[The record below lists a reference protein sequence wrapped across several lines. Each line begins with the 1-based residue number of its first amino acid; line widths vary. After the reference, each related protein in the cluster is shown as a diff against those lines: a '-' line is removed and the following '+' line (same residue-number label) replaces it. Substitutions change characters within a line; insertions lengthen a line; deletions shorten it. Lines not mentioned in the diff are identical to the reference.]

1 MKKSFIP
8 LTALAM
14 LALISCGG
22 PSNNQNSSVE
32 PEPTTSEAPAT
43 SESPAS
49 SEAPVSSE
57 EDVVN
62 SITISNKEALQAE
75 WAFGSANR
83 TVNIALDPAGNVN
96 QLISVG
102 KITIVSSNTQVITV
116 SGRVLHAAGAGTATI
131 TVAYGDKSDSVEITV
146 VAEKNAIELYG
157 TVHAGTEADPLD
169 NEDAIKVAKA
179 TGTTETEKYFYVKGT
194 VASFRDAPS
203 SHGNVSY
210 YLKPAEG
217 KTEKFLIYRATLKD
231 GGKVTDDDIWVGAV
245 AVAKVKI
252 VNYNNN
258 IPETSS
264 GGEIVSVE
272 GTKPEIHTHEV
283 NVAQAVDACKAM
295 EANSTSTDKYVIT
308 GYIAAVTA
316 DGFYLKD
323 AKGKITPTQDD
334 FLVYGYS
341 GENKDRCTLNAKVK
355 VTCTIKYYVSTS
367 TEGKYAVETG
377 TIESVE
383 ILEAGDAPVVV
394 EKITTAKAL
403 EIIAA
408 LGDGATSEKE
418 YVVTGYVSEVTSA
431 YSDSY
436 KNMSFT
442 LGETK
447 DSTELLTV
455 FRAKLASGTA
465 SDDIVA
471 GAKVEV
477 SCYLQKYVKDS
488 TTTPEAIKGTVT
500 LLEKA
505 VGETKNVTVAEAV
518 TEALKLANN
527 AVSTD
532 EYVITGYV
540 TGIKGA
546 WDSQYGNMSVYLSD
560 KIDDPD
566 AKFIAYQVKCSEEES
581 KKIIS
586 GAKVKVTGKLT
597 QYNGIPET
605 VSKGAAKIELLE
617 EATGTPVSATLSASS
632 IKIGET
638 ATITAKAGE
647 GDTFTYESDAEDVAT
662 VSSEGVVTGVAAG
675 TASITVTSSS
685 GRKAYVTITVT
696 ASNVEQVS
704 NFTGVSGTLGET
716 GYSYKAEK
724 GNASTAPGIYDSAIR
739 VYQNG
744 GLFTVSGKSDSKAL
758 VSLAI
763 TSDGSSKGEGPFK
776 YVYGASEETVGNETA
791 VEASAWSDHTV
802 TLTFEGTDVRFF
814 RLTTTSTSKNERVYI
829 KALTLTF
836 AE

>member
-32 PEPTTSEAPAT
+32 PEPTTSEAPATSESPASSEAPATSESPASSEAPAT

-96 QLISVG
+96 YLISVG

-194 VASFRDAPS
+194 VASFREAPS
-203 SHGNVSY
+203 SYGNVSY
-210 YLKPAEG
+210 YLEPAEG
-217 KTEKFLIYRATLKD
+217 KTEKFLIFRATLKD

-258 IPETSS
+258 ILETSS

-316 DGFYLKD
+316 NGFYLKD

-442 LGETK
+442 LGEAK

-505 VGETKNVTVAEAV
+505 A
-518 TEALKLANN
+518 
-527 AVSTD
+527 
-532 EYVITGYV
+532 
-540 TGIKGA
+540 
-546 WDSQYGNMSVYLSD
+546 
-560 KIDDPD
+560 
-566 AKFIAYQVKCSEEES
+566 
-581 KKIIS
+581 
-586 GAKVKVTGKLT
+586 
-597 QYNGIPET
+597 
-605 VSKGAAKIELLE
+605 
-617 EATGTPVSATLSASS
+617 GTPVSATLSASS

-776 YVYGASEETVGNETA
+776 YVYGASKETVGKETA

>member
-1 MKKSFIP
+1 
-8 LTALAM
+8 M

-32 PEPTTSEAPAT
+32 PEPTTSEAPATSESPASSEAPATSESPASSEAPAT

-96 QLISVG
+96 YLISVG

-194 VASFRDAPS
+194 VASFREAPS
-203 SHGNVSY
+203 SYGNVSY
-210 YLKPAEG
+210 YLEPAEG
-217 KTEKFLIYRATLKD
+217 KTEKFLIFRATLKD

-258 IPETSS
+258 ILETSS

-316 DGFYLKD
+316 NGFYLKD

-442 LGETK
+442 LGEAK

-505 VGETKNVTVAEAV
+505 A
-518 TEALKLANN
+518 
-527 AVSTD
+527 
-532 EYVITGYV
+532 
-540 TGIKGA
+540 
-546 WDSQYGNMSVYLSD
+546 
-560 KIDDPD
+560 
-566 AKFIAYQVKCSEEES
+566 
-581 KKIIS
+581 
-586 GAKVKVTGKLT
+586 
-597 QYNGIPET
+597 
-605 VSKGAAKIELLE
+605 
-617 EATGTPVSATLSASS
+617 GTPVSATLSASS

-776 YVYGASEETVGNETA
+776 YVYGASKETVGKETA

>member
-32 PEPTTSEAPAT
+32 PEPTTSEAPATSESPASSEAPAT

-96 QLISVG
+96 YLISVG

-194 VASFRDAPS
+194 VASFREAPS
-203 SHGNVSY
+203 SYGNVSY
-210 YLKPAEG
+210 YLEPAEG
-217 KTEKFLIYRATLKD
+217 KTEKFLIFRATLKD

-258 IPETSS
+258 ILETSS

-316 DGFYLKD
+316 NGFYLKD

-442 LGETK
+442 LGEAK

-505 VGETKNVTVAEAV
+505 A
-518 TEALKLANN
+518 
-527 AVSTD
+527 
-532 EYVITGYV
+532 
-540 TGIKGA
+540 
-546 WDSQYGNMSVYLSD
+546 
-560 KIDDPD
+560 
-566 AKFIAYQVKCSEEES
+566 
-581 KKIIS
+581 
-586 GAKVKVTGKLT
+586 
-597 QYNGIPET
+597 
-605 VSKGAAKIELLE
+605 
-617 EATGTPVSATLSASS
+617 GTPVSATLSASS

-776 YVYGASEETVGNETA
+776 YVYGASKETVGKETA

>member
-22 PSNNQNSSVE
+22 PSNNQNSSIE
-32 PEPTTSEAPAT
+32 PEPTT
-43 SESPAS
+43 
-49 SEAPVSSE
+49 SSE

-316 DGFYLKD
+316 NGFYLKD
-323 AKGKITPTQDD
+323 AKGSITPTQDD

-367 TEGKYAVETG
+367 TAGKYAVETG
-377 TIESVE
+377 TIENVE
-383 ILEAGDAPVVV
+383 ILEAGDAPVEA
-394 EKITTAKAL
+394 EKISTTKAL

-505 VGETKNVTVAEAV
+505 A
-518 TEALKLANN
+518 
-527 AVSTD
+527 
-532 EYVITGYV
+532 
-540 TGIKGA
+540 
-546 WDSQYGNMSVYLSD
+546 
-560 KIDDPD
+560 
-566 AKFIAYQVKCSEEES
+566 
-581 KKIIS
+581 
-586 GAKVKVTGKLT
+586 
-597 QYNGIPET
+597 
-605 VSKGAAKIELLE
+605 
-617 EATGTPVSATLSASS
+617 GTPVSATLSASS

-724 GNASTAPGIYDSAIR
+724 GDASTAPGIYDSAIR

>member
-1 MKKSFIP
+1 
-8 LTALAM
+8 M

-32 PEPTTSEAPAT
+32 PEPTTSEAPATSESPASSEAPAT

-96 QLISVG
+96 YLISVG

-194 VASFRDAPS
+194 VASFREAPS
-203 SHGNVSY
+203 SYGNVSY
-210 YLKPAEG
+210 YLEPAEG
-217 KTEKFLIYRATLKD
+217 KTEKFLIFRATLKD

-258 IPETSS
+258 ILETSS

-316 DGFYLKD
+316 NGFYLKD

-442 LGETK
+442 LGEAK

-505 VGETKNVTVAEAV
+505 A
-518 TEALKLANN
+518 
-527 AVSTD
+527 
-532 EYVITGYV
+532 
-540 TGIKGA
+540 
-546 WDSQYGNMSVYLSD
+546 
-560 KIDDPD
+560 
-566 AKFIAYQVKCSEEES
+566 
-581 KKIIS
+581 
-586 GAKVKVTGKLT
+586 
-597 QYNGIPET
+597 
-605 VSKGAAKIELLE
+605 
-617 EATGTPVSATLSASS
+617 GTPVSATLSASS

-776 YVYGASEETVGNETA
+776 YVYGASKETVGKETA

>member
-1 MKKSFIP
+1 
-8 LTALAM
+8 M

-96 QLISVG
+96 YLISVG

-194 VASFRDAPS
+194 VASFREAPS
-203 SHGNVSY
+203 SYGNVSY
-210 YLKPAEG
+210 YLEPAEG
-217 KTEKFLIYRATLKD
+217 KTEKFLIFRATLKD

-258 IPETSS
+258 ILETSS

-316 DGFYLKD
+316 NGFYLKD

-442 LGETK
+442 LGEAK

-505 VGETKNVTVAEAV
+505 A
-518 TEALKLANN
+518 
-527 AVSTD
+527 
-532 EYVITGYV
+532 
-540 TGIKGA
+540 
-546 WDSQYGNMSVYLSD
+546 
-560 KIDDPD
+560 
-566 AKFIAYQVKCSEEES
+566 
-581 KKIIS
+581 
-586 GAKVKVTGKLT
+586 
-597 QYNGIPET
+597 
-605 VSKGAAKIELLE
+605 
-617 EATGTPVSATLSASS
+617 GTPVSATLSASS

-776 YVYGASEETVGNETA
+776 YVYGASKETVGKETA

>member
-22 PSNNQNSSVE
+22 PSNNQNSSIE
-32 PEPTTSEAPAT
+32 PEPTT
-43 SESPAS
+43 
-49 SEAPVSSE
+49 SSE

-194 VASFRDAPS
+194 VASFREAPS

-217 KTEKFLIYRATLKD
+217 KTEKFLIFRATLKD

-258 IPETSS
+258 ILETSS

-316 DGFYLKD
+316 NGFYLKD

-505 VGETKNVTVAEAV
+505 A
-518 TEALKLANN
+518 
-527 AVSTD
+527 
-532 EYVITGYV
+532 
-540 TGIKGA
+540 
-546 WDSQYGNMSVYLSD
+546 
-560 KIDDPD
+560 
-566 AKFIAYQVKCSEEES
+566 
-581 KKIIS
+581 
-586 GAKVKVTGKLT
+586 
-597 QYNGIPET
+597 
-605 VSKGAAKIELLE
+605 
-617 EATGTPVSATLSASS
+617 GTPVSATLSASS

>member
-1 MKKSFIP
+1 
-8 LTALAM
+8 M

-96 QLISVG
+96 YLISVG

-194 VASFRDAPS
+194 VASFREAPS
-203 SHGNVSY
+203 SYGNVSY
-210 YLKPAEG
+210 YLEPAEG
-217 KTEKFLIYRATLKD
+217 KTEKFLIFRATLKD

-258 IPETSS
+258 ILETSS

-355 VTCTIKYYVSTS
+355 VTCTLKYYVSTS
-367 TEGKYAVETG
+367 TEGKYNVETG
-377 TIESVE
+377 SIEAVE

-505 VGETKNVTVAEAV
+505 A
-518 TEALKLANN
+518 
-527 AVSTD
+527 
-532 EYVITGYV
+532 
-540 TGIKGA
+540 
-546 WDSQYGNMSVYLSD
+546 
-560 KIDDPD
+560 
-566 AKFIAYQVKCSEEES
+566 
-581 KKIIS
+581 
-586 GAKVKVTGKLT
+586 
-597 QYNGIPET
+597 
-605 VSKGAAKIELLE
+605 
-617 EATGTPVSATLSASS
+617 GTPVSATLSASS